1 MDPVPY
7 TVREEDV
14 EEVLTA
20 YEAPDDVRPAAR
32 DHVMKQITEIDE
44 IVRTAPEGDGNGR
57 QELALAAIEDILIR
71 DGFVDLAAD
80 EPRVYPVSDSH
91 DTEREDG

>member
-7 TVREEDV
+7 TIREADV

-20 YEAPDDVRPAAR
+20 YETPADTRAAAR
-32 DHVMKQITEIDE
+32 DHVMKQVMEIDE
-44 IVRTAPEGDGNGR
+44 IVRTAPEQGGNDR

-80 EPRVYPVSDSH
+80 ESRIYPVSFTR
-91 DTEREDG
+91 DTERDDG